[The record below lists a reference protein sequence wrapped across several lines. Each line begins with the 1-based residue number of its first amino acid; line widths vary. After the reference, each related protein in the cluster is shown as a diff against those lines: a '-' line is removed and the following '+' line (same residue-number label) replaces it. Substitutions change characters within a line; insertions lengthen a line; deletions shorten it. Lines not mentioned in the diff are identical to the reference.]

1 MIKTVVFD
9 LSGVIWKR
17 RPFNQAFF
25 NLLSQTVGL
34 HPKTIRSKYNQVASL
49 FQLGKLELNHWLKTE
64 FKLDRDQLETFNFT
78 LQNIFKSHYQTNFY
92 PKALALIRLLQTNGL
107 TVGCLT
113 NSENFLIDLFTKA
126 GLFCNFDFKVASS
139 IVGFKKPNQK
149 IFKQIFKIGNWKAN
163 QVLFIDNQKSNL
175 TAAKKLGINTIH
187 FKSYKNLAPKL
198 DKILF

>member
-1 MIKTVVFD
+1 MIKTIVFD
-9 LSGVIWKR
+9 LNGVIWKR

-25 NLLSQTVGL
+25 ELLSQTVNL
-34 HPKTIRSKYNQVASL
+34 HPKTVRSKYNQVASL
-49 FQLGKLELNHWLKTE
+49 FQLDKLKLNHWLKTE
-64 FKLDRDQLETFNFT
+64 FNLDKDQLETFNFN
-78 LQNIFKSHYQTNFY
+78 LQKVFKAHYQTNFY
-92 PKALALIRLLQTNGL
+92 PKALALIRLLQTNGF
-107 TVGCLT
+107 TIGCLT

-149 IFKQIFKIGNWKAN
+149 IFKQIFKIGNWKPS

-175 TAAKKLGINTIH
+175 LAAQKLGINTIH
-187 FKSYKNLAPKL
+187 FKSYKALAPKL